1 MSKSLLVLGRQP
13 ELGIAELESLYGPE
27 VITIISPSIVSLSL
41 DPSDVD
47 FDRLGGSVKL
57 AKYLTDIDST
67 KWSEIFQYLNNTI
80 PEHLAH
86 LPEGKLKLG
95 MSVYNLNASANDI
108 NRTLLGLKKT
118 IKASGRSVRVI
129 PNKAQ
134 TLNSAQ
140 VLYNQL
146 TGELGWELLLIRDG
160 NSTILAQTVREQD
173 IDAYAA
179 RDQNRPKRD
188 SKVGMLPP
196 KLAQIIINLADRRES
211 NSNKKPKILLDP
223 FCGTGVILQ
232 EAILMGY
239 SAYGTDIEPRMID
252 YSRANLK
259 WVSDQID
266 IETNYQ
272 LEVKDAMQDKWD
284 KPFDMVAC
292 ETYLGRPLATEPDD
306 QILKKIIQDCDYI
319 HKKFLINIFGQIK
332 DGSVMAIAVPVW
344 KIKGQNIHLPILDH
358 LEEIGYTELSFVHTQ
373 GSKLI
378 YRREDQIVGR
388 EIRILTNSN

>member
-1 MSKSLLVLGRQP
+1 MSKSILVLGRQP

-27 VITIISPSIVSLSL
+27 SITEISPNIVSLSL
-41 DPSDVD
+41 DPRDID
-47 FDRLGGSVKL
+47 FERLGGSVKL

-67 KWSEIFQYLNNTI
+67 KWSEIFQYLNSTI
-80 PEHLAH
+80 PKHLDH

-146 TGELGWELLLIRDG
+146 TNQLGWELLLIRDG
-160 NSTILAQTVREQD
+160 NKTILAQTVREQD

-196 KLAQIIINLADRRES
+196 KLAQIIINLADRGQKNEGYT
-211 NSNKKPKILLDP
+211 KKTVLDP
-223 FCGTGVILQ
+223 FCGTGVVLQ
-232 EAILMGY
+232 ESLLIGY

-252 YSRANLK
+252 YSKANLE
-259 WVSDQID
+259 WVSDKIKGG
-266 IETNYQ
+266 TNYQ

-284 KPFDMVAC
+284 KPFDIVAC
-292 ETYLGRPLATEPDD
+292 ETYLGRPLATEPDSD
-306 QILKKIIQDCDYI
+306 TLNKIIQDCNFI
-319 HKKFLINIFGQIK
+319 HKKFLTNILGQIES
-332 DGSVMAIAVPVW
+332 DTLMSIAVPVW

-358 LEEIGYTELSFVHTQ
+358 LEEIGYTELSFVHTK

-388 EIRILTNSN
+388 EIIILTKSK